1 MFPSLAVELC
11 SLSIAHKQFPSPLA
25 CKQRYLTSASPT
37 VSKPSAM
44 PRLAPVLTVCCTIHS
59 ESVLLEDLQTPAVV
73 RKDKPLWTSQLSLSS
88 GEVFHKLFSVLWK
101 CYNYRMVV
109 MEAGA

>member
-1 MFPSLAVELC
+1 MQTKIPDL
-11 SLSIAHKQFPSPLA
+11 SLSYSEQTLSYAT
-25 CKQRYLTSASPT
+25 C
-37 VSKPSAM
+37 
-44 PRLAPVLTVCCTIHS
+44 LAPVLTVCCTIHS

-88 GEVFHKLFSVLWK
+88 DEVFHKLFSVLWK
-101 CYNYRMVV
+101 CYIYRMVV